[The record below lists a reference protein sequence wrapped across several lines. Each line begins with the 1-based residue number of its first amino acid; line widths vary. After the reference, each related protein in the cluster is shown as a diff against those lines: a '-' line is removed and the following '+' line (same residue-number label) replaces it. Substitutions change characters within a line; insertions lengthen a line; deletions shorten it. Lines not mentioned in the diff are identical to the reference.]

1 MCLKTYGK
9 ILPKGS
15 ERYSRPPTPAHTRL
29 RTGSQARERV
39 SRLSA
44 GAAVSC
50 PPSLVPAASPC
61 SSGLRLVLPQ
71 CSAPVPHLCPRVSR
85 HRWFSARRRFLP
97 ISPRSVGPTMLE
109 AALLHSSG
117 SEQGAGCPECTGEG
131 PGCPSV
137 NHESFLQIHS
147 ITVWGFFK
155 QALTP
160 STANTAFALTHPL
173 QKQLGGLYTAR
184 GTEVMGTAQRG
195 KKITQKAASCQPK

>member
-1 MCLKTYGK
+1 MGK
-9 ILPKGS
+9 YYQK
-15 ERYSRPPTPAHTRL
+15 
-29 RTGSQARERV
+29 
-39 SRLSA
+39 
-44 GAAVSC
+44 AVSATHALPPQHIHVSGQGAERGRGC
-50 PPSLVPAASPC
+50 P
-61 SSGLRLVLPQ
+61 GYQLVLLCLAPPPWYLLPH
-71 CSAPVPHLCPRVSR
+71 PVPHLCPRVSR

-97 ISPRSVGPTMLE
+97 ISPHSVGPTTLD

-147 ITVWGFFK
+147 INVWGFFK

-160 STANTAFALTHPL
+160 STANTAFALTYPL